1 MNDVLD
7 DAKKLERL
15 HELEAEIKQ
24 GFRQFL
30 AVGNALTE
38 IKLNRLYKLED
49 YKGFAEYVKAKFN
62 YNLS

>member
-38 IKLNRLYKLED
+38 HRRD
-49 YKGFAEYVKAKFN
+49 DQTP
-62 YNLS
+62 